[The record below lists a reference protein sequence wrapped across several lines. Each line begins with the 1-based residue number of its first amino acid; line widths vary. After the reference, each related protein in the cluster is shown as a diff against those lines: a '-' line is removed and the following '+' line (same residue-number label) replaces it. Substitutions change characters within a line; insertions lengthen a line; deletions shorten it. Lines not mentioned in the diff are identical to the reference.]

1 MSYAFVQ
8 DVAASWDQYERVT
21 ASLMDPAPAGL
32 LLHVAGPTEEG
43 FRTIDLWESEQAWQ
57 RFQAERLAPA
67 IAALGG
73 PARPEPTFRGLRPAH
88 TVVGP
93 RWHEQTAS
101 AKRAGDPGSP
111 ERPPEK
117 GESDEQTSD
126 SGALR

>member
-1 MSYAFVQ
+1 LTYAFVQ

-21 ASLMDPAPAGL
+21 AELMDLAPAGL
-32 LLHVAGPTEEG
+32 ILHIAGPTEDG

-88 TVVGP
+88 TVVGQQ
-93 RWHEQTAS
+93 W
-101 AKRAGDPGSP
+101 PGLHP
-111 ERPPEK
+111 DEPKAARRNIGKEK
-117 GESDEQTSD
+117 P
-126 SGALR
+126 

>member
-1 MSYAFVQ
+1 VSFAFVQ

-32 LLHVAGPTEEG
+32 LLHIAGPTEEG

-73 PARPEPTFRGLRPAH
+73 PARPEPTFRSLHPAH
-88 TVVGP
+88 TVVGQQWP
-93 RWHEQTAS
+93 GPTTP
-101 AKRAGDPGSP
+101 AGKTDECGFLAAAA
-111 ERPPEK
+111 ERRE
-117 GESDEQTSD
+117 
-126 SGALR
+126 